1 MTSLGWAFGHFFN
14 EWVYQRHRSNW
25 HPEYRLHGVWL
36 PISSMACGLLTY
48 GLTMNY
54 GKHWIGIAFGWIMV
68 NIGMTATI
76 VSVHTQSLPSFQDT
90 DSLKSNY
97 SVCVGKVPWSI
108 NLRLSHL
115 EHVADLRR
123 LRCWILSASVDNKER
138 IGSCVWDTGDCFVR
152 RDSCDYHPGAITRTS
167 TATARRHRALMLKTN
182 HETREIPHGR

>member
-1 MTSLGWAFGHFFN
+1 MLTSLGWAFGHFFN

-76 VSVHTQSLPSFQDT
+76 VSVNSKRLPSFQST
-90 DSLKSNY
+90 DSLKSNH
-97 SVCVGKVPWSI
+97 SVCIGKVSRPI

-123 LRCWILSASVDNKER
+123 LRCWILSASVDSKER
-138 IGSCVWDTGDCFVR
+138 TGPCVRDTGDCGVC
-152 RDSCDYHPGAITRTS
+152 RDSCDCHPGAITRAPI
-167 TATARRHRALMLKTN
+167 ATARRHGALSVEAKS
-182 HETREIPHGR
+182 